1 MELLFPGNRSAQLE
15 ILLEFEEKKFRDA
28 LKSDEELEVLK
39 TIRMKI
45 KLLKEQIVNV
55 RQHSGLLTINNLN

>member
-1 MELLFPGNRSAQLE
+1 MELFFPGNRPAQLE

-39 TIRMKI
+39 AIRIKI
-45 KLLKEQIVNV
+45 KLLKEEIVNA
-55 RQHSGLLTINNLN
+55 RQHSSLLIINNLN